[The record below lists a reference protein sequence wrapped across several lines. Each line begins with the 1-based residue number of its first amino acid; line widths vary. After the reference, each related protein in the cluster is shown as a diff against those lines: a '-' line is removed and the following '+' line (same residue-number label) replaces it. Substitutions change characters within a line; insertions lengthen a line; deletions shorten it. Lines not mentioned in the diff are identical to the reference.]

1 MESAAPVYPDI
12 ERIEALGVRCIAGD
26 FAGPEAVV
34 RHAPGRVTGALLALG
49 LLTALPAPQVVADLS
64 CCKIIKIDQPTGTV
78 TLRDNTTGKVEKVSV
93 KDPKQLSKLSV
104 GQPADRSIGAPVK

>member
-1 MESAAPVYPDI
+1 MNSPRRSIQAK
-12 ERIEALGVRCIAGD
+12 AL
-26 FAGPEAVV
+26 
-34 RHAPGRVTGALLALG
+34 GALLALG

-104 GQPADRSIGAPVK
+104 GQPADRSIGAPEK